1 MQVTVTFRHV
11 RASKALRQYAEEK
24 VSRLEKYLVQPID
37 AHVILSVV
45 KKDHQA
51 EVHLLAKGATLFA
64 AEKTEDLYSAIDLA
78 VDKIDRQVKKLR
90 AKKTNHKAS
99 KAGIESALRLRVL
112 SADRFDPE
120 GAPEIIR
127 TRRIPSKPMSVDEA
141 VMQMDLTNNE
151 FLVFRNA
158 ANQGF
163 SVLYRRKDGNYGLIE
178 SE

>member
-11 RASKALRQYAEEK
+11 QASKALRQYAEEK

-51 EVHLLAKGATLFA
+51 EIHLLAKGATLFA
-64 AEKTEDLYSAIDLA
+64 TEKTEDLYSAIDLA

-90 AKKTNHKAS
+90 AKKTNHKAN
-99 KAGIESALRLRVL
+99 KTGMESALRLRVL